1 MTEPPSPPRNP
12 TPRVGPA
19 RPLRPRFPGP
29 GSVTV
34 RVPAKINLH
43 LGVGDIRK
51 DGKHE
56 LVTVYQA
63 VSLYDE
69 VTVEPDDR
77 LSVAVAGEG
86 AAEVPLDEDNLAARA
101 VIAAAGLAGREPHL
115 KVTIRKGIPVA
126 GGMAGGSADAAAAL
140 VAADV
145 LWGSGLDRVMLEGL
159 AAGLGSDVAFLLSG
173 GNALGTGHGEQISP
187 VLGTGEFHWV
197 LGLADFG
204 LPTGAV
210 YQEFDRL
217 KAEGKISPIGSPD
230 GVLAALRAG
239 DTVALGRA
247 LANDLQPAALTLRPQ
262 LRRVLDAGREL
273 GAVGMVVSGSGPT
286 VALLARSATESV
298 RLASALAGMGLCR
311 TVRRVDGPVAG
322 ARVVTGDGAPA

>member
-1 MTEPPSPPRNP
+1 VTASP
-12 TPRVGPA
+12 
-19 RPLRPRFPGP
+19 PLRPRFPGP
-29 GSVTV
+29 RSVTV
-34 RVPAKINLH
+34 RVPAKVNLH
-43 LGVGDIRK
+43 LGVGEVRK

-69 VTVEPDDR
+69 VTVASDDR
-77 LSVAVAGEG
+77 LSVSVAGEG
-86 AAEVPLDEDNLAARA
+86 AGEVPLDSDNLAGRA
-101 VIAAAGLAGREPHL
+101 VMAAAAVAGREPHL

-140 VAADV
+140 VAADA
-145 LWGSGLDRVMLEGL
+145 LWGSGLDRVVLEGL
-159 AAGLGSDVAFLLSG
+159 AAGVGSDVAFLLSG

-197 LGLADFG
+197 LAIADFG
-204 LPTGAV
+204 LSTAAV
-210 YQEFDRL
+210 Y
-217 KAEGKISPIGSPD
+217 AELDAQRAADPAARIGAQD

-239 DTVALGRA
+239 DTVALGRS
-247 LANDLQPAALTLRPQ
+247 LANDLQPAALALRPQ
-262 LRRVLDAGREL
+262 LARVLDAGREL
-273 GAVGMVVSGSGPT
+273 GAVGAVVSGSGPT
-286 VALLARSATESV
+286 VALLARSSPESV
-298 RLASALAGMGLCR
+298 RIASALAGLGLCR